1 MGYGTLVYPSIR
13 WYISISTVSFKMLG
27 HFHSSLFTDMDLAA
41 ILTLAPQKIELVI
54 TSPTM
59 FNLFLT
65 NNQLP
70 KNDAYL
76 MYIFFLFILFL
87 LIHIAYQQFIDKKLI
102 ISKADWT
109 KFWHGEYVYQI
120 WKGSQK
126 ECRHES
132 INSTSSYPTRSVTI
146 PGGLKGWEQKVS
158 AEYQSVF
165 REPLM
170 DCAQNQTKRGGGA
183 D

>member
-1 MGYGTLVYPSIR
+1 MGCTATDTARVLDRICPNRTTGLKFCAYWNVDHNITWCGRLRGSAFNQMAIFIVLHTGMIDINYTGYGTLVFPSIR

-41 ILTLAPQKIELVI
+41 ILTLAPQKIELVT

-76 MYIFFLFILFL
+76 MYIFFLLILFL
-87 LIHIAYQQFIDKKLI
+87 LIHIAYQQFIDRK
-102 ISKADWT
+102 
-109 KFWHGEYVYQI
+109 
-120 WKGSQK
+120 
-126 ECRHES
+126 
-132 INSTSSYPTRSVTI
+132 
-146 PGGLKGWEQKVS
+146 
-158 AEYQSVF
+158 
-165 REPLM
+165 
-170 DCAQNQTKRGGGA
+170 
-183 D
+183 